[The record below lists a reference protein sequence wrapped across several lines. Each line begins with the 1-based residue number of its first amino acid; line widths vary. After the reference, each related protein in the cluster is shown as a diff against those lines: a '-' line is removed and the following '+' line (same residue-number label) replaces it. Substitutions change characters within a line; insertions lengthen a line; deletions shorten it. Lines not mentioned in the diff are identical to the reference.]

1 MSATTAADGPAHDQ
15 DIVNRPDHYTTGG
28 IETIDYLRAKLSRE
42 QLKGY
47 YLGNLLKYISRAEYK
62 NGRED
67 YLKAEVYLKWLI
79 ELYAKEI

>member
-1 MSATTAADGPAHDQ
+1 MSETTTAYGPAHYK

-47 YLGNLLKYISRAEYK
+47 YLGNLLKYISRAEHK
-62 NGRED
+62 NGIED

-79 ELYAKEI
+79 ELDTQEI